1 MAALSGIPKHRRN
14 LTKQRFLRKF
24 VSMKLQTPVTPD
36 PAPVSVSYNDRILVL
51 GSCFADEIGAR
62 LMQAGFQVLCNPFG
76 TLYNPVSICNAV
88 ARLESG
94 VPFTEKDVVEMGANA
109 GRVCSFFHHTSFAR
123 GTAGEFLEN
132 ANLKLGEASAFW
144 KECNRV
150 IITLGTAWAY
160 RFNDTGETVANCLKR
175 PGTEFTRYRLTV
187 EQTLIL
193 LQGLLRRHPDKQFV
207 FTVSPIRHLSDG
219 AHGNQLSKS
228 TLLLATEGLPYF
240 PAYEIM
246 MDELRD
252 YRWWAEDMVHPT
264 KQAAAYICDRFME
277 WVLPTREWDLYETK
291 MKEWRHAQHRPL
303 A

>member
-1 MAALSGIPKHRRN
+1 ML
-14 LTKQRFLRKF
+14 
-24 VSMKLQTPVTPD
+24 KLLTPVTPD
-36 PAPVSVSYNDRILVL
+36 PAPVSLSYNDRILVL

-62 LMQAGFQVLCNPFG
+62 LSQAGFQVLCNPFG
-76 TLYNPVSICNAV
+76 TLYNPVSLCNAV

-94 VPFTEKDVVEMGANA
+94 APFTAQDVVEMGAQA
-109 GRVCSFFHHTSFAR
+109 GRVCSFWHHTSFSR
-123 GTAGEFLEN
+123 ETAGEFLEHAN
-132 ANLKLGEASAFW
+132 AALAKASAFW
-144 KECNRV
+144 KDCNRV

-175 PGTEFTRYRLTV
+175 PGTEFTRYRLSV
-187 EQTLIL
+187 EQTRL
-193 LQGLLRRHPDKQFV
+193 LLRDLLRRHPDKQFV

-252 YRWWAEDMVHPT
+252 YRWWAEDLVHPT
-264 KQAAAYICDRFME
+264 KQAAAYICDRFID
-277 WVLPTREWDLYETK
+277 WILPTRERDLYETK
-291 MKEWRHAQHRPL
+291 IKEWRHAQHRPL
-303 A
+303 SMD

>member
-1 MAALSGIPKHRRN
+1 MAAFPGIPKHRRN

-123 GTAGEFLEN
+123 ETAGEFLEN
-132 ANLKLGEASAFW
+132 ANGKLEEASAFW
-144 KECNRV
+144 RGCNRV

-160 RFNDTGETVANCLKR
+160 RFNETGETVANCLKR

>member
-1 MAALSGIPKHRRN
+1 ML
-14 LTKQRFLRKF
+14 
-24 VSMKLQTPVTPD
+24 KLLTPVTPD

-123 GTAGEFLEN
+123 ETAGEFLEN
-132 ANLKLGEASAFW
+132 ANGKLEEASAFW
-144 KECNRV
+144 RGCNRV

-160 RFNDTGETVANCLKR
+160 RFNETGETVANCLKR

-193 LQGLLRRHPDKQFV
+193 LHGLLRRYPDKQFI

>member
-1 MAALSGIPKHRRN
+1 MAALSGISKHRRN

-123 GTAGEFLEN
+123 ETAGEFLEN
-132 ANLKLGEASAFW
+132 ANGKLEEASAFW
-144 KECNRV
+144 RGCNRV

-160 RFNDTGETVANCLKR
+160 RFNETGETVANCLKR

-303 A
+303 D

>member
-1 MAALSGIPKHRRN
+1 MAAFPGIPKHRRN
-14 LTKQRFLRKF
+14 LTKPRFLRKF

-51 GSCFADEIGAR
+51 GSCFADEIDAR

-109 GRVCSFFHHTSFAR
+109 GKVCSFSHHTSFAR
-123 GTAGEFLEN
+123 ETAGEFLEN
-132 ANLKLGEASAFW
+132 ANGKLEEASAFW
-144 KECNRV
+144 RGCNRV

-160 RFNDTGETVANCLKR
+160 RFNETGETVANCLKR
-175 PGTEFTRYRLTV
+175 PGTEFSRYRLTV
-187 EQTLIL
+187 EQTRIL
-193 LQGLLRRHPDKQFV
+193 LLGLLRRYPDKQFV

-219 AHGNQLSKS
+219 AHGNQ
-228 TLLLATEGLPYF
+228 PYF

-277 WVLPTREWDLYETK
+277 WALPTREWDLYETK

>member
-1 MAALSGIPKHRRN
+1 ML
-14 LTKQRFLRKF
+14 
-24 VSMKLQTPVTPD
+24 KLLTPVTPD
-36 PAPVSVSYNDRILVL
+36 PAPVSLSYNDRILVL

-62 LMQAGFQVLCNPFG
+62 LSQAGFQVLCNPFG
-76 TLYNPVSICNAV
+76 TLYNPVSLCNAV

-94 VPFTEKDVVEMGANA
+94 VPFTDQDVVEMGAQA
-109 GRVCSFFHHTSFAR
+109 GRVCSFWHHTSFSR
-123 GTAGEFLEN
+123 ETAGEFLEHAN
-132 ANLKLGEASAFW
+132 AALAEASAFW
-144 KECNRV
+144 KSCNRV

-175 PGTEFTRYRLTV
+175 PGTEFTRYRLSV
-187 EQTLIL
+187 EQTRL
-193 LQGLLRRHPDKQFV
+193 LLRDLLRRHPDKQFV
-207 FTVSPIRHLSDG
+207 FTVSPIRHLADG

-252 YRWWAEDMVHPT
+252 YRWWAEDLVHPT
-264 KQAAAYICDRFME
+264 KQAAAYICDRFID
-277 WVLPTREWDLYETK
+277 WILPTRERDLYETK

-303 A
+303 TTD